1 MYGRVFLMV
10 HFAFFGSSTET
21 PIPPPLI
28 CSTCL
33 TFLIN
38 YFLSYSPRVFLYL
51 NSEKN
56 ASNNT
61 PAPPPP
67 PPPHPP
73 WWSSFVIWLTFIHMY
88 SYKKRKSNSSSL
100 YFLSPRLSYA
110 MCIYLTFIAQHYN
123 NLYPS

>member
-56 ASNNT
+56 AANN
-61 PAPPPP
+61 PPPP
-67 PPPHPP
+67 PTYEKRPVVE
-73 WWSSFVIWLTFIHMY
+73 FFCNMAYIY
-88 SYKKRKSNSSSL
+88 SYV
-100 YFLSPRLSYA
+100 
-110 MCIYLTFIAQHYN
+110 
-123 NLYPS
+123 

>member
-33 TFLIN
+33 TLLIN

-56 ASNNT
+56 ASLT
-61 PAPPPP
+61 KKDL
-67 PPPHPP
+67 